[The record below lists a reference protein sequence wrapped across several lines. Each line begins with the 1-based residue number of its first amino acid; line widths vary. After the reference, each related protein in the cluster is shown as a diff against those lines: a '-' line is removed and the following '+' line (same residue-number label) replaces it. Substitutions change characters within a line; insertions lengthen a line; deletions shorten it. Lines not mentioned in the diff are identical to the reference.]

1 MSLILKKYEG
11 KWLISLHKQCVGN
24 LKLYEEVYESMLLDY
39 EKLLGTEP
47 IINEMQYEIRDFE
60 SEIELPKTSFAM
72 QQRKYKKVKKEDKF
86 INNK

>member
-1 MSLILKKYEG
+1 M
-11 KWLISLHKQCVGN
+11 ISLHEQCVGN

-39 EKLLGTEP
+39 GRLLGTEP

-60 SEIELPKTSFAM
+60 SEIELLKRLM
-72 QQRKYKKVKKEDKF
+72 QCNKGNIKVREEDKF